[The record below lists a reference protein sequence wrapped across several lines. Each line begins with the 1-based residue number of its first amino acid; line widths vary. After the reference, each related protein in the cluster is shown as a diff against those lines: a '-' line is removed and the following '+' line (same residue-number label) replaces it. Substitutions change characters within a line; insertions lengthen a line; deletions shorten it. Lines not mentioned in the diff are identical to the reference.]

1 MTKHLEERL
10 SEALDAA
17 AGTVPDNAVP
27 PELFTAKTAA
37 QRQWTPVLAIGLAMA
52 AVVTAVA
59 IPLAISRNRSAPPPA
74 ASVCPEPPAVEAL
87 NYEKREYAG
96 SQYGELDRLPFG
108 PPPRVPFVMAKDGP
122 VNATYL
128 EDLGVRVALPD
139 RRLITSIGRVGCGW
153 AASRLTG
160 IDGDPPEIGV
170 LGRDGKFRSFGR
182 MTGEGASLSPDG
194 SRLAY
199 VAPMAGGKA
208 SVVTVSVASG
218 KRLAAT
224 PAPTTT
230 EVAGWNS
237 HGVWFLPD
245 EAKYLTKVWQP
256 GSAPVTVDTGKHQLT
271 AYRGTDRMLLTD
283 PEPVYSNA
291 GNDACVRVVTLGTA
305 NKLQTVVEKC
315 GGAGGTLSPDGR
327 VLVAETGTTAQGYLV
342 ETGAKTS
349 LSVSSTIVTPDYEAI
364 WEDPV
369 HVLSAASLGSSDR
382 VFTTRCNV
390 LTGACERIQD
400 GPESVSI
407 VGPDLGHP

>member
-17 AGTVPDNAVP
+17 AGTVPDTAVP
-27 PELFTAKTAA
+27 PELFPAKPTA
-37 QRQWTPVLAIGLAMA
+37 QRRWSPVLAIGLAMA

-59 IPLAISRNRSAPPPA
+59 IPIAISRNRSAPPPA

-87 NYEKREYAG
+87 NFEKRDYTG
-96 SQYGELDRLPFG
+96 SQYGALDKLPFG

-153 AASRLTG
+153 AVSRLTG
-160 IDGDPPEIGV
+160 IAGDPPEIGV
-170 LGRDGKFRSFGR
+170 LGRDGKFLSFGR
-182 MTGEGASLSPDG
+182 MAGEGASLSPDG

-199 VAPMAGGKA
+199 VAPEAGGKA
-208 SVVTVSVASG
+208 SVVTVSVATG
-218 KRLAAT
+218 KRMAAT
-224 PAPTTT
+224 PTTAT
-230 EVAGWNS
+230 AEVVGWNS
-237 HGVWFLPD
+237 HGVWFMPD
-245 EAKYLTKVWQP
+245 GVNHLTKVWEP
-256 GSAPVTVDTGKHQLT
+256 SSAPVTVDTGKHRLT

-283 PEPVYSNA
+283 PEPVYTNEGA
-291 GNDACVRVVTLGTA
+291 DACVRVVTLGTA
-305 NKLQTVVEKC
+305 NELQTVVEKC

-327 VLVAETGTTAQGYLV
+327 VLVAETGNTAQGYLV

-349 LSVSSTIVTPDYEAI
+349 LNISSTIITPDYEAI
-364 WEDPV
+364 WEDPD
-369 HVLSAASLGSSDR
+369 HVLSAAVLGSADR
-382 VFTTRCNV
+382 VFTSRCNV

-400 GPESVSI
+400 GPESAPV
-407 VGPDLGHP
+407 VGPDLGRP

>member
-27 PELFTAKTAA
+27 PDLFPAKPAT
-37 QRQWTPVLAIGLAMA
+37 QRRWTPVLAIGLAMG
-52 AVVTAVA
+52 AVVVAVA
-59 IPLAISRNRSAPPPA
+59 IPIAISRNRSAPPPA

-87 NYEKREYAG
+87 NYEQRNSAG
-96 SQYGELDRLPFG
+96 SQYGELNKLPFG
-108 PPPRVPFVMAKDGP
+108 PPPKVPFVMAKNGP
-122 VNATYL
+122 VTVSYL

-153 AASRLTG
+153 VVSRSTG
-160 IDGDPPEIGV
+160 IEGELPEIGV
-170 LGRDGKFRSFGR
+170 LERDGKFRSFGR
-182 MTGEGASLSPDG
+182 MTDEGASLSPDG

-199 VAPMAGGKA
+199 VAPVAGGKA

-224 PAPTTT
+224 PASTST

-237 HGVWFLPD
+237 HGVWFVSD
-245 EAKYLTKVWQP
+245 GAKSVTKVWEP
-256 GSAPVTVDTGKHQLT
+256 GSAPVTVDAGKHRLT

-283 PEPVYSNA
+283 PEPVFTKDGTDS
-291 GNDACVRVVTLGTA
+291 CVLVVTLDTA
-305 NKLQTVVEKC
+305 NKLQTVVKKC
-315 GGAGGTLSPDGR
+315 GGAGATLSPDGR
-327 VLVAETGTTAQGYLV
+327 LLVAEAGTTAQGYLV
-342 ETGAKTS
+342 DTGAKTS
-349 LSVSSTIVTPDYEAI
+349 LNVLATIVTPDYDAI
-364 WEDPV
+364 WEDPE

-400 GPESVSI
+400 GPESAAV